1 MISRVYMKVV
11 RRGHDLI
18 VSICDSNLLGRTL
31 QDKEKG
37 ITFPVSEA
45 FYKGCLTTIKD
56 ALELARNATIV
67 NLVGGEIVEA
77 ALKEGL
83 IHIHATV
90 RIAGVPHAQ
99 VIR

>member
-1 MISRVYMKVV
+1 M
-11 RRGHDLI
+11 

-31 QDKEKG
+31 QDKERG
-37 ITFPVSEA
+37 ITFSVSEA
-45 FYKGCLTTIKD
+45 FYKGRLMTIKN
-56 ALELARNATIV
+56 ALELARSATIV
-67 NLVGGEIVEA
+67 NLVGAKIVEA

-83 IHIHATV
+83 IHLHAII